1 MSERHVRADARVVLR
16 AASILM
22 LAGAFVGALVGAI
35 VAHPALAANRPQ
47 VTVYGSPSDPVVL
60 RVVPELMALGC
71 VVQIDASP
79 TPDPAV
85 PMDRDAVLRVAATTV
100 TLWFS
105 DPRSGRLRE
114 GGAVG
119 IDDRGPEGSELTAV
133 RVSEIVRAQLLP
145 VEPGAASSRGEPGAT
160 LLAADGGAPA
170 PLRDATA
177 DSTAPEATV
186 PDAAPAP
193 REVGL
198 AEKPSPPAVVGAH
211 RDDASSEVAPRIA
224 PHGSRLS
231 ASLGSILLLAPG
243 GTKPAL
249 DLTVSPEWYPSSN
262 LRIRAILAMPLTAPS
277 IVATGGE
284 ATVSTWLAGAAIDW
298 QASSRDDNW
307 RGTLGAGAAAVL
319 SRAQGTAIAP
329 YVGSTTNAVAAL
341 PFIEAGGS
349 RSLGVSSVHL
359 GVGGMLGVALPEIVV
374 QFASLRV
381 ATWGLPVV
389 GALSLA
395 LDVDLW

>member
-1 MSERHVRADARVVLR
+1 MTERHVRADARVVLR
-16 AASILM
+16 AASIL
-22 LAGAFVGALVGAI
+22 LLVGAL

-60 RVVPELMALGC
+60 RLVPELTALGC

-79 TPDPAV
+79 TPDPAA

-105 DPRSGRLRE
+105 DPRSGRPRE
-114 GGAVG
+114 GGTVG

-145 VEPGAASSRGEPGAT
+145 VESGAASSRGEPGAT
-160 LLAADGGAPA
+160 LLAADGSALA
-170 PLRDATA
+170 PLRDAAA
-177 DSTAPEATV
+177 DSPAPEATV
-186 PDAAPAP
+186 QAAASAD
-193 REVGL
+193 RG
-198 AEKPSPPAVVGAH
+198 AGAAQTPSPPAPAGAH
-211 RDDASSEVAPRIA
+211 RDDASSEVAPRVVS
-224 PHGSRLS
+224 HGPRLS

-249 DLTVSPEWYPSSN
+249 DLTLSPEWYPSSN
-262 LRIRAILAMPLTAPS
+262 LRIRALLAAPLTTPS

-298 QASSRDDNW
+298 QTSSGDDNW
-307 RGTLGAGAAAVL
+307 RGTLGAGVAGVL
-319 SRAQGTAIAP
+319 SRAQGTATAP
-329 YVGSTTNAVAAL
+329 YVGSTTNAIAAL
-341 PFIEAGGS
+341 PFIEVGGS
-349 RSLGVSSVHL
+349 RSLGVSWVHL
-359 GVGGMLGVALPEIVV
+359 GVGGMLGVALPEIVI